1 MKQTDFWKT
10 HPVFHRNLNFG
21 GMSCEADFWKTR
33 PYLKTSLA
41 PDLILYE
48 NWGTHEIRMDKFSRN
63 RFSSWPENW
72 NFGKIF
78 EWVFHDL
85 PIRVKNFNLQTQRG
99 KWIQQMGNK
108 TFELL
113 HSNGDLFR
121 SFDFVSCDSSNSVLF
136 SILFPFYD
144 YSSEGT

>member
-1 MKQTDFWKT
+1 MKFAWISF
-10 HPVFHRNLNFG
+10 PEIG
-21 GMSCEADFWKTR
+21 
-33 PYLKTSLA
+33 LA
-41 PDLILYE
+41 HDPKI
-48 NWGTHEIRMDKFSRN
+48 EISEKFSN
-63 RFSSWPENW
+63 EFSM
-72 NFGKIF
+72 IC
-78 EWVFHDL
+78 H
-85 PIRVKNFNLQTQRG
+85 
-99 KWIQQMGNK
+99 K